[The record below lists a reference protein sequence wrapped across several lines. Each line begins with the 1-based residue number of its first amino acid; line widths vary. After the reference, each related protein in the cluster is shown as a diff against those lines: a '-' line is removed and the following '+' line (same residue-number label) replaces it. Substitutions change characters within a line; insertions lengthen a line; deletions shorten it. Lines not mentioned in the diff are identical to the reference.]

1 MRLAVVAAAGG
12 AEWEARL
19 LGAWG
24 TGEQLV
30 EIRRRC
36 VDVVDLLAVSAAGH
50 GRVAL
55 VAAELRH
62 LDAEVVD
69 RLRASHVMPVAVV
82 PRGRPDID
90 ERMRA
95 LGIDHVV
102 PSDAEPAVFCSV
114 LMDAAEAAA
123 GRDVTAVDRAFA
135 DPLAARPAPAPG
147 GESAGPEPSRRAG
160 SVLAVWG
167 PAGAPGRTTLSV
179 LLADEIARL
188 GVSTVLVDADVYG
201 GMISAALG
209 LLDESP
215 GLAAACRAASSGR
228 FGPDALAAVCRQV
241 APHLRVLTGIAMSAR
256 WPELRAQSMPAVLD
270 AACGLADWVIVD
282 CGFSVE
288 TDEEISFDAL
298 TPRRNGA
305 TLAVLDRADLVIA
318 VGSCDPPGMIRLVRA
333 LDELRA
339 AEIEAEPRIVLNRM
353 RRTVVP
359 GDPAA
364 EAIAAL
370 ERFAGARPEALL
382 PFDPGSLDAAHAA
395 GRTLGEIRPA
405 SPLRRAVVQYAH
417 DLTGIPARSRRR
429 HARR

>member
-1 MRLAVVAAAGG
+1 MKLAVVAAAGG
-12 AEWEARL
+12 AEWEGRL

-24 TGEQLV
+24 TGEQLI
-30 EIRRRC
+30 EISRRC
-36 VDVVDLLAVSAAGH
+36 LDVVDLLAVSAAGY

-62 LDAEVVD
+62 LDADVVD
-69 RLRASHVMPVAVV
+69 RLRASRVVPVAVV

-102 PSDAEPAVFCSV
+102 PADADPAVFCSV
-114 LMDAAEAAA
+114 LVDAAA
-123 GRDVTAVDRAFA
+123 GRRADAADRSFA
-135 DPLAARPAPAPG
+135 DPLAAL
-147 GESAGPEPSRRAG
+147 PEPVGGGDRPGTDASRHTG

-188 GVSTVLVDADVYG
+188 GVPALLIDADVYG
-201 GMISAALG
+201 GMVSAALG
-209 LLDESP
+209 LMDESP
-215 GLAAACRAASSGR
+215 GLAAACRATATGR
-228 FGPDALAAVCRQV
+228 FGPDGLAALCRQV
-241 APHLRVLTGIAMSAR
+241 APGLRVLTGIAMAAR
-256 WPELRAQSMPAVLD
+256 WPELRAQAMPVVLD

-282 CGFSVE
+282 CGFSLE

-305 TLAVLDRADLVIA
+305 TLAVLDRADVLVAI
-318 VGSCDPPGMIRLVRA
+318 GSCDPLGMIRLVRG
-333 LDELRA
+333 LDELRD
-339 AEIEAEPRIVLNRM
+339 AEIEAQPRIVLNRV

-364 EAIAAL
+364 EVIAAL
-370 ERFAGARPEALL
+370 DRFAGVRPDALL
-382 PFDPGSLDAAHAA
+382 PFDPGPLDEALAA

-405 SPLRRAVVQYAH
+405 SPLRRAAVQYAH
-417 DLTGIPARSRRR
+417 DLTGIPVRPRRR